1 MKQEES
7 SSTKNTVTLL
17 EAGEQVQIVAFGDSI
32 SAGFAVR
39 KGFDH
44 FWLEMLKEKYPQAEI
59 AIKNEGVCG
68 ATSFDG
74 LARLDWSVIAHS
86 PDLVTVNFGI
96 NDMYMG
102 IRLGEFKSNVIEIT
116 EKIIE
121 GSKSEILLLSS
132 EPLLTPKF
140 DKIVLSYYQ
149 TLEDVAEEMEVG
161 FVDVYG
167 AWMRKVAEGVPLE
180 SLILSGLDHPNELGY
195 KIIAEELMRFF

>member
-195 KIIAEELMRFF
+195 EIIAEELMRFF